1 MSSLRITRRRTTQL
15 VWTTIL
21 TLSCVIVF
29 IDVDGLKAKPLEYE
43 CLNGA
48 WTNDGTPFEEPELNA
63 DATCLS
69 NHDHRS
75 HECEPQA
82 AVQAGE
88 GNDTLSAPH
97 AHRQLPVPSRLDAL
111 IEP

>member
-82 AVQAGE
+82 AVQAVRPARE
-88 GNDTLSAPH
+88 TT
-97 AHRQLPVPSRLDAL
+97 PSPRLTHIVSFL
-111 IEP
+111 FRLGWMR